1 MARKNF
7 RGGRIGEEIRRII
20 SDLLLRELKDPRF
33 GAMVSITS
41 VKASDDGTFA
51 TVYYTLLGSSAGEEP
66 SETEKADAEAAF
78 EKAKGLIRH
87 EIGHKLSLRHTPDL
101 RFKYDETE
109 EYGRHIEKII
119 GSLDLPPA
127 EKPVN
132 TLSELADALTEAESI
147 LIFPHENMD
156 GDTLGS
162 SVAICLALREQG
174 KDSFV
179 VINEKIA
186 DNIAFIESG
195 CTVNA
200 RPYLAALAADAADAA
215 GGDDTDGAGVAD
227 EPGTDIEATGSGEL
241 DINELFDDF
250 DLALLIDVSETSRLA
265 GREVIF
271 DHGGKSICIDHHVSS
286 KPIYDYNLIDTLAA
300 AVAEITYDLLEEL
313 GTDID
318 EQIATAIY
326 VGLVTDTG
334 RFQFSN
340 TTPRSHQIAAE
351 LLELGVQPNRVSTE
365 IYHSMRLEK
374 LYLEN
379 SVMNT
384 TISIKDGRALIAHLT
399 QAMLEESGALEEE
412 TEGLAEKLRSFRGVE
427 VSVFLRETE
436 DGRTKASMR
445 SKDDY
450 DVAALAQRFGGGGH
464 IRAAGFT
471 STEPVGEIE
480 QQIVKILSETL

>member
-7 RGGRIGEEIRRII
+7 RGGRVGEEIRRII

-33 GAMVSITS
+33 GGMVSITS

-51 TVYYTLLGSSAGEEP
+51 TVYYTMLGSGADAEP
-66 SETEKADAEAAF
+66 EETEKMDVEAAF

-87 EIGHKLSLRHTPDL
+87 EIGTRLGIRHTPEL
-101 RFKYDETE
+101 RFRYDETE
-109 EYGRHIEKII
+109 EYGRHIERII
-119 GSLDLPPA
+119 SSLDLPPA

-132 TLSELADALTEAESI
+132 TLSELADALAEADSV

-162 SVAICLALREQG
+162 SVAICLALRSLG
-174 KDSFV
+174 KTSYV
-179 VINEKIA
+179 VINEKIP
-186 DNIAFIESG
+186 DNIAFIENG
-195 CTVNA
+195 CTLRVQTSGQA
-200 RPYLAALAADAADAA
+200 EAGADIDRDA
-215 GGDDTDGAGVAD
+215 
-227 EPGTDIEATGSGEL
+227 SEL
-241 DINELFDDF
+241 LDDF
-250 DLALLIDVSETSRLA
+250 DLALLIDVGETSRLD
-265 GREVIF
+265 GRDEIF
-271 DHGGKSICIDHHVSS
+271 KNGRKSVCIDHHVSS

-300 AVAEITYDLLEEL
+300 ATAEIVYDLLDEL
-313 GTDID
+313 AAEID
-318 EQIATAIY
+318 VHIAEAIY

-334 RFQFSN
+334 RFQFAN
-340 TTPRSHQIAAE
+340 TTPRSHNIAAE
-351 LLELGVQPNRVSTE
+351 LLELGVIPNKVSTE

-379 SVMNT
+379 AVMNT
-384 TISIKDGRALIAHLT
+384 TVSIKGGRALMAHLT
-399 QAMLEESGALEEE
+399 RAMLKESGALEEE

-471 STEPVGEIE
+471 SAEPLKQIE
-480 QQIVKILSETL
+480 AQIEKILSETL

>member
-33 GAMVSITS
+33 GGMVSITS

-51 TVYYTLLGSSAGEEP
+51 TVYYTMLGSADAEP
-66 SETEKADAEAAF
+66 GETEKADAEAAF
-78 EKAKGLIRH
+78 EKARGLIRH
-87 EIGHKLSLRHTPDL
+87 ELAVRLSLRHTPDL

-119 GSLDLPPA
+119 GSLGLPPA
-127 EKPVN
+127 ERPMN

-162 SVAICLALREQG
+162 AVALCLALREQG
-174 KDSFV
+174 KDSYV

-195 CTVNA
+195 CTI
-200 RPYLAALAADAADAA
+200 RSDDAAYA
-215 GGDDTDGAGVAD
+215 
-227 EPGTDIEATGSGEL
+227 
-241 DINELFDDF
+241 ELFDDF
-250 DLALLIDVSETSRLA
+250 DLAILIDVSETNRLA
-265 GREVIF
+265 GRDVIF
-271 DHGGKSICIDHHVSS
+271 ERGRKSMCIDHHVSS

-300 AVAEITYDLLEEL
+300 AVAEVTYDLLDEL
-313 GTDID
+313 GTDIG

-334 RFQFSN
+334 RFQFAN

-351 LLELGVQPNRVSTE
+351 LLDLGVQPNRVSTE

-384 TISIKDGRALIAHLT
+384 TISVRDGRALIAHLT

-427 VSVFLRETE
+427 VSVFLRETA

-445 SKDDY
+445 SKDEY

-464 IRAAGFT
+464 VRAAGFT
-471 STEPVGEIE
+471 SAEPLKQIE
-480 QQIVKILSETL
+480 QQILSILTETL